1 MENLIIFFIFII
13 SIFNFYCIYN
23 SSIDWDTANHLYD
36 AKLKF
41 EKKKFKSNYNF
52 GIKFILPY
60 IYKVFWPIIQKNLKI
75 YSLINIITFTISFIL
90 LTYIILNYTD
100 DYFLYVVFTLLVLNL
115 TVFNPQT
122 SATEF
127 LSTLFVVLSYYLYLM
142 DSNYIYLSISLI
154 IILSLLFKL
163 TDIFFLL
170 PFCFEVIDHLLG
182 ISILF
187 SFLLF
192 ILYFSFKDKFLYLN
206 KKLINYF
213 LSRSLK
219 KHLQFNLK
227 NFVFIIFF
235 LIILFLNLRNSE
247 NFDKYI
253 IFSGIL
259 VFIFQRGYVSYFY
272 YPLLILNLF
281 ILIKN
286 NNLDLTNNYFFISFL
301 ILVIYFLITFLIN
314 LKYRDAEVT
323 FRILHDFS
331 FYRVKQLK
339 SDKEF
344 FDKIKKTINNNF
356 YLWGSRTLCC
366 LVTKYD
372 QTFDEYVSHNHI
384 VYWSQISDKRNYCE
398 KNCLKYKPDFI
409 IESGIISD
417 IGNLTSKIKNNY
429 QPIFENETGTIYKKL
444 NEKI

>member
-1 MENLIIFFIFII
+1 M
-13 SIFNFYCIYN
+13 
-23 SSIDWDTANHLYD
+23 
-36 AKLKF
+36 
-41 EKKKFKSNYNF
+41 
-52 GIKFILPY
+52 
-60 IYKVFWPIIQKNLKI
+60 
-75 YSLINIITFTISFIL
+75 ITFIL
-90 LTYIILNYTD
+90 LTYIILNYTN

-115 TVFNPQT
+115 TIFNPQT

-127 LSTLFVVLSYYLYLM
+127 LSTLLVVLSYYLYLM
-142 DSNYIYLSISLI
+142 DSNHIYLSISLI
-154 IILSLLFKL
+154 IILPLLFKL

-170 PFCFEVIDHLLG
+170 PFCFEVIDPLLG

-213 LSRSLK
+213 LSRSSK

-227 NFVFIIFF
+227 NFIFIIFF

-253 IFSGIL
+253 IFSGFL
-259 VFIFQRGYVSYFY
+259 VFIVQRGYVSYFY

-323 FRILHDFS
+323 FRILHEYEELIHQS
-331 FYRVKQLK
+331 KALK
-339 SDKEF
+339 WKSHF
-344 FDKIKKTINNNF
+344 RFD
-356 YLWGSRTLCC
+356 
-366 LVTKYD
+366 
-372 QTFDEYVSHNHI
+372 
-384 VYWSQISDKRNYCE
+384 
-398 KNCLKYKPDFI
+398 
-409 IESGIISD
+409 
-417 IGNLTSKIKNNY
+417 
-429 QPIFENETGTIYKKL
+429 IFRFVDNED
-444 NEKI
+444 